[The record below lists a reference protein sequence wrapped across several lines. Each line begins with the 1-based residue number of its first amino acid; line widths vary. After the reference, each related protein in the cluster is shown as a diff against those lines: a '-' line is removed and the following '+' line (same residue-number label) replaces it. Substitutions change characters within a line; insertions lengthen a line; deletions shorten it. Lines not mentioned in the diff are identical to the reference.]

1 VPLTPDA
8 IDQHIAH
15 WGSLLASS
23 RSRYRKF
30 WPKYLFRHERVEN
43 AALILK
49 SGQLLSRIGSAQIQ
63 HIDVAAADV
72 VSATD
77 RAHAAARLYFRPTT
91 PTQYHLEGI
100 KKPNEYYRENVHAP
114 VLVMFAF
121 NAKTVLNLPGV
132 AFSDGNMQSPTTIV
146 GSDKKFFEQL
156 PFDAVYHV
164 GAFVPE
170 ERDRILR
177 ARCAE
182 VLAPSPLTLRG
193 HLQAIVCRSPAE
205 RAFLL
210 HLAGAQAASVWSRRT
225 SVFAEQGVF
234 ENKWVYVDSV
244 EATSDGVK
252 IKFHPRVDSKPI
264 DFDAEIWRDETCIY
278 RGGKNDANAAM
289 IWRLKCVLAN
299 GQYRVRIKVES
310 CLAYEALVLVDD
322 LPF

>member
-1 VPLTPDA
+1 MPLTSAA
-8 IDQHIAH
+8 IDQHIAQ
-15 WGSLLASS
+15 WSAALATS
-23 RSRYRKF
+23 RSPYRKF

-43 AALILK
+43 AARILR
-49 SGQLLSRIGSAQIQ
+49 SGQLLSRVGSAQIQ

-77 RAHAAARLYFRPTT
+77 RAHASARLYFRPTT

-100 KKPNEYYRENVHAP
+100 KKPTEYYRENVHAP

-132 AFSDGNMQSPTTIV
+132 AFSDGNMQSPSTTV
-146 GSDKKFFEQL
+146 GSDKDFFEQL

-164 GAFVPE
+164 GAFVHE
-170 ERDRILR
+170 DRDRILR

-182 VLAPSPLTLRG
+182 VLAPSPLALAG

-210 HLAGAQAASVWSRRT
+210 HLAGSQAASAWSKRT

-244 EATSDGVK
+244 EATSDGVR
-252 IKFHPRVDSKPI
+252 IKFHPRVDSKTI
-264 DFDAEIWRDETCIY
+264 DFDAEIWRGETRIY
-278 RGGKNDANAAM
+278 RGGKQDANASM
-289 IWRLKCVLAN
+289 IWHLKQPLTN
-299 GQYRVRIKVES
+299 GQYKICIKVEG